1 MKANHKWIAGLA
13 LAAVA
18 IAAAVIGYLP
28 FDMTSKAESGM
39 ALVGFGGIMINRANL
54 NAIFTG
60 FNTAFNDAFA
70 GAQSDW
76 NQVAMEVPSTQA
88 QEQYAWLGSTTRF
101 REWIG
106 DRVIQNLKSHDFTI
120 KNKSFE
126 NTVGVDRDHIEDDT
140 FGVYK
145 PMFSQLGQDAKNHPD
160 ELIFALM
167 AAGFNSLCYDGQY
180 FFDTDH
186 PVVQAD
192 GSSASVSNFGGG
204 AGTAWYLLDATKMVK
219 PFIFQ
224 KRKDYKLLKM
234 DQDTDEAVFN
244 QKLFRYGVDARCN
257 AGYGLWQLAYA
268 SKQTLDATAYGA
280 ARTALMSM
288 KGDSGKP
295 LGVRP
300 SLLVVPPSLEKAGL
314 EILQAEKNANGAD
327 NIYRGTAKLLV
338 TPWLS

>member
-1 MKANHKWIAGLA
+1 MKATHKWMAGLA
-13 LAAVA
+13 LFALAVTAAVL
-18 IAAAVIGYLP
+18 GYLP
-28 FDMTSKAESGM
+28 FDMTNKAESGV
-39 ALVGFGGIMINRANL
+39 ALVGFGGIMINRQNL
-54 NAIFTG
+54 NAMFTG
-60 FNTAFNDAFA
+60 FNTAFNDAFN

-120 KNKSFE
+120 KNKSYE

-167 AAGFNSLCYDGQY
+167 AAGFTSVCYDGQY

-224 KRKDYKLLKM
+224 KRRDYKLVKM

-257 AGYGLWQLAYA
+257 VGYGLWQLAYA
-268 SKQTLDATAYGA
+268 SKQTLDATAYGN

-300 SLLVVPPSLEKAGL
+300 SLLVVPPSLEKTAL
-314 EILQAEKNANGAD
+314 EILQAEKNAAGAD